1 MLQRCIAKLV
11 LIGAGHD
18 ETGIVGYLLRL
29 LEEVVKTCFDARPV
43 AAVTQEV
50 RQSENGWNLFADD
63 VHDKYLT

>member
-11 LIGAGHD
+11 LIGAGQD

-43 AAVTQEV
+43 AAEHKRSGRAKTA
-50 RQSENGWNLFADD
+50 GICL
-63 VHDKYLT
+63 LTMFTTNI